1 MKIDSDQLLTTV
13 NKFKNEP
20 LEKNETTGAAVAGAG
35 DKWTRRGTDR
45 VELSSTGSEIERLK
59 KTMEVAPDFRSDRVA
74 KLKEEIANGSYRA
87 DSKAVAEKML
97 QSWRELHAR

>member
-1 MKIDSDQLLTTV
+1 MKIDSEQLLSTV

-20 LEKNETTGAAVAGAG
+20 VEKNETAGAAVAGE
-35 DKWTRRGTDR
+35 KWTRRGTDR
-45 VELSSTGSEIERLK
+45 VELSTTGSEIERLK

-74 KLKEEIANGSYRA
+74 KLKEQIGNGSYRA